1 MAKITNTGVFIVE
14 GASAAA
20 DVAGSSQIWTKSE
33 TPSALYHTD
42 DAGNDH
48 RLGIT
53 LKTKV
58 DSTSGTVIEF
68 TSIPSG
74 VKRII
79 LSMADVSTDGSS
91 DYLVQ
96 LGRAST
102 TYETSGYKSAIGVEG
117 SAELSTAG
125 FQLTTAIGAG
135 ETWSAQV
142 TLCLLDSGTFQWVGQ
157 VTGGRGDGASA
168 SAGCGSKALS
178 AELTAV
184 RLTTVSADTFDAGDV
199 NIQFQ

>member
-1 MAKITNTGVFIVE
+1 MATEIQSAKIVVAEIENAA
-14 GASAAA
+14 GANPYS
-20 DVAGSSQIWTKSE
+20 
-33 TPSALYHTD
+33 
-42 DAGNDH
+42 
-48 RLGIT
+48 IT
-53 LKTKV
+53 LKTKI

-68 TSIPSG
+68 TGIPSG
-74 VKRII
+74 TKRII
-79 LSMADVSTDGSS
+79 LNMADVSTGGSS

-96 LGRAST
+96 LGHSST
-102 TYETSGYKSAIGVEG
+102 TYETSGYKSSIGVEA

-184 RLTTVSADTFDAGDV
+184 RLTSVSADTFDAGDV

>member
-1 MAKITNTGVFIVE
+1 MSKLVVGEIENAA
-14 GASAAA
+14 GANPYS
-20 DVAGSSQIWTKSE
+20 
-33 TPSALYHTD
+33 
-42 DAGNDH
+42 
-48 RLGIT
+48 IT
-53 LKTKV
+53 LKTKI
-58 DSTSGTVIEF
+58 DSTSGTAIDF

-74 VKRII
+74 TKRII
-79 LSMADVSTDGSS
+79 VNMADVSTDGSS

-96 LGRAST
+96 LGDAGGI
-102 TYETSGYKSAIGVEG
+102 EPSGYKSAIGVEG

-178 AELTAV
+178 AELTQV
-184 RLTTVSADTFDAGDV
+184 RVTSVSADTFDAGDI

>member
-1 MAKITNTGVFIVE
+1 MATQIQGAKIVTEEIENAA
-14 GASAAA
+14 GANPYSI
-20 DVAGSSQIWTKSE
+20 S
-33 TPSALYHTD
+33 
-42 DAGNDH
+42 
-48 RLGIT
+48 

-68 TSIPSG
+68 TGIPSG
-74 VKRII
+74 TKRII
-79 LSMADVSTDGSS
+79 LSMADVSTGGSS

-102 TYETSGYKSAIGVEG
+102 TYETSGYKSSIGVES

-125 FQLTTAIGAG
+125 FQLTTSIGAG

-142 TLCLLDSGTFQWVGQ
+142 ILCLLDAGTFQWIGQ
-157 VTGGRGDGASA
+157 VNSGRGDGASA
-168 SAGCGSKALS
+168 GSGCGSKALS